1 MAVVTERPLVPTAWP
16 PVSPRCG
23 RRRHRVWSA
32 ALPAIALAI
41 GSLLGR
47 LGAELGRGGAG
58 DPRAAVGRRGDGA
71 DRPPGPDP
79 ARPAGARRRDR
90 RRGGR
95 DGQRPRDPSLPD
107 RCGRAG
113 RRPRHP
119 HGRRAAAR
127 RRPALP
133 PRPAQRAPGHA
144 GAPPRRHRHVPHLGR
159 GRGGPAGQPGP
170 GDHLAGDPAVADR
183 LRLRAGR
190 RARPL
195 RVGRRHR
202 PPAHAV
208 GGLGARG
215 RRRGRARRHRAERAD
230 EPSGPPRGVGGRG
243 DRASCRSR

>member
-1 MAVVTERPLVPTAWP
+1 MAVVTERPLVPTSLRHRRARGAADAGH
-16 PVSPRCG
+16 RCG
-23 RRRHRVWSA
+23 RRAAGDRAGHRLA
-32 ALPAIALAI
+32 A
-41 GSLLGR
+41 GR

-71 DRPPGPDP
+71 DRPPSPDP

-95 DGQRPRDPSLPD
+95 DGERARDPSLPD

-127 RRPALP
+127 RRPPLP

-170 GDHLAGDPAVADR
+170 ADHLAGDPAVADR

-195 RVGRRHR
+195 RVGRRHG

-215 RRRGRARRHRAERAD
+215 GRRGRARRHRARA
-230 EPSGPPRGVGGRG
+230 R
-243 DRASCRSR
+243 